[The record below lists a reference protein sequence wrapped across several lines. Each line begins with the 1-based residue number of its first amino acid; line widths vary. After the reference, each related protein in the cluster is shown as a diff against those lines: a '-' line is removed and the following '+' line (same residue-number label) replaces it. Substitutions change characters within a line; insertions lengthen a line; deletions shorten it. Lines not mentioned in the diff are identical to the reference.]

1 MYQEDEDHLVTST
14 IWRRHSADCKQ
25 RANGRYAM
33 KCGCPIWGDGCV
45 DSLRVLRQSLN
56 TRNIRIARKRL
67 AGLLDKYMEKFESK
81 SKPPDSSQQPVQ
93 PAPAEVPGPAIV
105 HPSPTATPAPPSTVP
120 PEEIA
125 ADDIRLLVNA
135 KKAYLDNC
143 ETNGVGKST
152 IKKYKNVLNQ
162 LVHFTEHD
170 EVSKQKKLR
179 KVADFKVTDLDR
191 FRASRKLAKTTS
203 LKELETLRAFW
214 AFCTAREICPK
225 NIAALIKGPKI
236 EDQNDVVPYTHDEM
250 MAIIDACNKFG
261 LHDYERK
268 RARAAVL
275 LLRHTALRI
284 SDVALLRRDR
294 ISRDKDR
301 WRIFVRTTKNHE
313 LVYLLVPDE
322 LVEAINALPVP
333 RGAGKNCPYL
343 FWNGNSEPKSQIS
356 QVSETLAAVFRK
368 SGVADCHA
376 HRFRHTLATDLVGI
390 GATFEEVADV
400 LGNSPEIVRKHYAK
414 WSKQRQERLD
424 NLVLTVHEDA
434 WKRDSPTA

>member
-1 MYQEDEDHLVTST
+1 MYQDDEDYRITCT

-25 RANGRYAM
+25 RADGRDAM
-33 KCGCPIWGDGCV
+33 KCRCPIWGDGCV
-45 DSLRVLRQSLN
+45 NSVRVLRQSLN

-67 AGLLDKYMEKFESK
+67 AGQLEEYLERLESN
-81 SKPPDSSQQPVQ
+81 SKPSDPSTQ
-93 PAPAEVPGPAIV
+93 PARTALSGDPRPATVEPT
-105 HPSPTATPAPPSTVP
+105 PTATPALPSEMP
-120 PEEIA
+120 PEEVS
-125 ADDIRLLVNA
+125 ADDPCLLVNA
-135 KKAYLDNC
+135 KKAYIDSC
-143 ETNGVGKST
+143 ETNGVGVST
-152 IKKYKNVLNQ
+152 IKKYKNTLNQ
-162 LVHFTEHD
+162 LLHFTEHD
-170 EVSKQKKLR
+170 EVSRKKKIR

-214 AFCTAREICPK
+214 AFCTARDLCNK

-236 EDQNDVVPYTHDEM
+236 ENQNDVVPYTHDEM

-261 LHDYERK
+261 LHNYERK

-294 ISRDKDR
+294 ISLEKGR

-322 LVEAINALPVP
+322 LVEAINALPTP
-333 RGAGKNCPYL
+333 RGADKNCPYI
-343 FWNGNSEPKSQIS
+343 FWNVKSQPKSQIS
-356 QVSETLAAVFRK
+356 QVSETLGAVFRK
-368 SGVADCHA
+368 SGVANCHA

-390 GATFEEVADV
+390 CATFEEVADV

-414 WSKQRQERLD
+414 WSKQRQDRLD
-424 NLVLTVHEDA
+424 NLVQTVHEDA
-434 WKRDSPTA
+434 WKRDT

>member
-1 MYQEDEDHLVTST
+1 
-14 IWRRHSADCKQ
+14 
-25 RANGRYAM
+25 
-33 KCGCPIWGDGCV
+33 
-45 DSLRVLRQSLN
+45 
-56 TRNIRIARKRL
+56 
-67 AGLLDKYMEKFESK
+67 
-81 SKPPDSSQQPVQ
+81 
-93 PAPAEVPGPAIV
+93 
-105 HPSPTATPAPPSTVP
+105 
-120 PEEIA
+120 
-125 ADDIRLLVNA
+125 
-135 KKAYLDNC
+135 
-143 ETNGVGKST
+143 
-152 IKKYKNVLNQ
+152 
-162 LVHFTEHD
+162 
-170 EVSKQKKLR
+170 
-179 KVADFKVTDLDR
+179 
-191 FRASRKLAKTTS
+191 
-203 LKELETLRAFW
+203 
-214 AFCTAREICPK
+214 
-225 NIAALIKGPKI
+225 
-236 EDQNDVVPYTHDEM
+236 

-294 ISRDKDR
+294 ISRDKGR

-322 LVEAINALPVP
+322 LVEAINALPIP
-333 RGAGKNCPYL
+333 RGADKNCPYL
-343 FWNGNSEPKSQIS
+343 FWNGKSEPKSQIS

-414 WSKQRQERLD
+414 WSKQRQDRLD
-424 NLVLTVHEDA
+424 NLVQTVHEDA

>member
-1 MYQEDEDHLVTST
+1 MYQDDEDHRITST
-14 IWRRHSADCKQ
+14 IWRRHSADCKKG
-25 RANGRYAM
+25 AGGRYAM
-33 KCGCPIWGDGCV
+33 NCGCPIWGDGCV
-45 DSLRVLRQSLN
+45 NSVRVLRQSLN

-67 AGLLDKYMEKFESK
+67 AGLLEKYMEKFESK
-81 SKPPDSSQQPVQ
+81 SMPPDPRPQ
-93 PAPAEVPGPAIV
+93 PAPPVGAAMVNPI
-105 HPSPTATPAPPSTVP
+105 PTATPALPPSAR
-120 PEEIA
+120 PEEIS
-125 ADDIRLLVNA
+125 ADDLCLLVNA
-135 KKAYLDNC
+135 KKAYLDSC
-143 ETNGVGKST
+143 ETNGVGAST
-152 IKKYKNVLNQ
+152 LKKYKNALNQ
-162 LVHFTEHD
+162 LIHFTEHD
-170 EVSKQKKLR
+170 EVSKKKKIR

-214 AFCTAREICPK
+214 AFCTARELCSK

-268 RARAAVL
+268 RARVAVL

-294 ISRDKDR
+294 ISLDKGR

-322 LVEAINALPVP
+322 LVEAINALPTP
-333 RGAGKNCPYL
+333 RGADKNCPYL
-343 FWNGNSEPKSQIS
+343 FWNGKSKPKSQIS
-356 QVSETLAAVFRK
+356 EVSETLGAVFRK

-414 WSKQRQERLD
+414 WSKQRQDRLD
-424 NLVLTVHEDA
+424 NLVQTVHEDA